1 HASLKTDSPSVAQ
14 GTTFKAV
21 VQPDLTNLPE
31 ISRKHSAVSDRKEL
45 LE

>member
-1 HASLKTDSPSVAQ
+1 SPSVSY

-31 ISRKHSAVSDRKEL
+31 ISRKLRMQSSQAELELDRA
-45 LE
+45 